1 MRNFIISTLRVL
13 LLYYGYQIKDGG
25 VDGTC
30 STRKGDKKRSE
41 NFQNEWDLLGHLR
54 TDGKIILKW
63 FLRK

>member
-41 NFQNEWDLLGHLR
+41 NFQNE
-54 TDGKIILKW
+54 
-63 FLRK
+63 